1 MVAFLELLMKSFDRF
16 FSKML
21 LTFSGFFHC
30 LVFEAKVMF
39 ELARLHSPHIQKQK
53 NKLCKKD
60 TDKLI
65 RNVSEGFRN
74 WEKFTAGE
82 FTREF
87 PEGNRL
93 GEIRWGGFTGWIFC
107 TSSQSCSTKTFFST
121 FLESSRVLL

>member
-1 MVAFLELLMKSFDRF
+1 MVAFIELLMKSFDRF

-21 LTFSGFFHC
+21 LTFSEFFHC
-30 LVFEAKVMF
+30 LVFEAKAMF

-60 TDKLI
+60 TDTLI
-65 RNVSEGFRN
+65 RNASEGFRN

-82 FTREF
+82 FPREF

-93 GEIRWGGFTGWIFC
+93 GEIRWGDSLGGFFVHPPRAVL
-107 TSSQSCSTKTFFST
+107 QKH
-121 FLESSRVLL
+121 FLALF